1 MPNDGDKPLVVITG
15 SVGNLGV
22 AITDALQE
30 KYQVIGFDKEGTDC
44 DIPFDITSDSSVSQ
58 SFNLFKKRYGSKIAA
73 VIHLAAYFD
82 FSGEESPLY
91 EKVNEQG
98 TKNLLNALQE
108 FTVERFIFS
117 GTMLVHKAGTPG
129 EKINEETPLAPKW
142 IYPKSKEKTEK
153 IIQKYHGK
161 IPYLILRLA
170 GLYDDKTCIPTLAH
184 QISRTYE
191 RKLKSNLYAGDPKA
205 GQSFIH
211 QDDLVRLFVK
221 AVHYRQELAEEEIIL
236 AGEAETVSYKHLQ
249 EMITELL
256 HDEKM
261 ELFNIPRPVAK
272 VASWMEE
279 KSEPIIPD
287 DFDQGEKP
295 FIRPFMIDLGSD
307 HYELDIT
314 KAREKLHWRPSH
326 HIEKT
331 VPKIINELKKDP
343 KNWYKNNG
351 ITLPDWMQALE
362 EKNPEI
368 IRERYEF
375 EFRKA
380 HQQNLWGHF
389 LNLALAFW
397 LITAPFILGYHSNSL
412 IISDMLTGFLLACGS
427 LLCLSWRL
435 APLRWVLAILGVWLI
450 FAPLIFWAP
459 TAAAYL
465 NDTLIGALIIGF
477 SVLIRPNIGIS
488 PNAALTG
495 PIIPPGWDFSPSSW
509 VQRIPIIM
517 LAFIGFYISRYMAA
531 YQLGHI
537 DYVWDPFF
545 IGKPQNPQNG
555 TEEII
560 TSYVSKKWPISDAG
574 LGAVVYLFE
583 ILTGVIGGTNRWRT
597 MPWLVLLFGLMIIPL
612 GAVSIAFIIIQPI
625 FLNTYC
631 TLCLI
636 AAMAMVI
643 QMAYSVDEIIAT
655 LMFLWRRWQNGRP
668 LLLILFVGDT
678 DEKYRKGRDES
689 LDDFEQSPI
698 KILKVMWGK
707 GITLP
712 WNLLLCLLIGLWLMF
727 SPLLLNATGGMANMT
742 HLLGALIITVTIISF
757 AEVARAIRYI
767 NWLFAVVLLIIPF
780 IPFIPFIYHASLIQI
795 ISSICCGLL
804 LFFLTIP
811 RGKIKASYGKWDN
824 FIV

>member
-1 MPNDGDKPLVVITG
+1 MPNHKKKPLVVITG
-15 SVGNLGV
+15 ALGNLGV
-22 AITDALQE
+22 AITGALKE
-30 KYQVIGFDKEGTDC
+30 KYQVVGFDKEGTDC

-58 SFNLFKKRYGSKIAA
+58 SFNLFKKRFGNQIAA

-82 FSGEESPLY
+82 FSGEVSPLY

-117 GTMLVHKAGTPG
+117 STMLVHKAGNPG
-129 EKINEETPLAPKW
+129 ETINEETPLAPKW
-142 IYPKSKEKTEK
+142 IYPESKKKTEK
-153 IIQKYHGK
+153 IIQKHHGK

-184 QISRTYE
+184 QIARTYE
-191 RKLKSNLYAGDPKA
+191 RKLKSNVYAGNPKA

-211 QDDLVRLFVK
+211 QDDLVRLFAK
-221 AVHYRQELAEEEIIL
+221 AVHYRQDLAEEEIIL
-236 AGEAETVSYKHLQ
+236 AGEAATVSYEKLQ
-249 EMITELL
+249 KMITELL

-272 VASWMEE
+272 AASWVEE
-279 KSEPIIPD
+279 KSESIIPN

-307 HYELDIT
+307 HYELDIA

-326 HIEKT
+326 HIEEI

-351 ITLPDWMQALE
+351 ITLPDWMEVLE

-380 HQQNLWGHF
+380 QQQNLWGHF
-389 LNLALAFW
+389 FNFALAFW
-397 LITAPFILGYHSNSL
+397 LLTSPFILGYRSNPL
-412 IISDMLTGFLLACGS
+412 IVSDMFTGILLACGS
-427 LLCLSWRL
+427 LLSLSWRL
-435 APLRWVLAILGVWLI
+435 APLRWGLAFLGVWLI
-450 FAPLIFWAP
+450 FAPLIFWSP
-459 TAAAYL
+459 TAIAYL
-465 NDTLIGALIIGF
+465 NDTLIGALMIGF
-477 SVLIRPNIGIS
+477 SVLIRPNVGIA

-509 VQRIPIIM
+509 VQRIPIII

-537 DYVWDPFF
+537 DFVWDPFF
-545 IGKPQNPQNG
+545 TGNPQNPKNG

-560 TSYVSKKWPISDAG
+560 TSYLSKKWPISDAG
-574 LGAVVYLFE
+574 FGAVVYLFE

-597 MPWLVLLFGLMIIPL
+597 MPWVVLLFGLMVIPL
-612 GAVSIAFIIIQPI
+612 GAVSITFIIIQPI

-636 AAMAMVI
+636 AAVVMLI
-643 QMAYSVDEIIAT
+643 QMAYSADEIIAT
-655 LMFLWRRWQNGRP
+655 LMFLWRRWQKGRP
-668 LLLILFVGDT
+668 LLRILFVGDT
-678 DEKYRKGRDES
+678 DEEYKKGKDES
-689 LDDFEQSPI
+689 LDDFEQAPGTT
-698 KILKVMWGK
+698 LRVMWSK

-712 WNLLLCLLIGLWLMF
+712 WNLLLCLFIGLWLMF
-727 SPLLLNATGGMANMT
+727 SRLILNASGGMANMN

-767 NWLFAVVLLIIPF
+767 NWLFALTLIIISF
-780 IPFIPFIYHASLIQI
+780 IPFISFIYHASLIQI
-795 ISSICCGLL
+795 ISNICCGIL

-811 RGKIKASYGKWDN
+811 RGKIEASYGKWDN